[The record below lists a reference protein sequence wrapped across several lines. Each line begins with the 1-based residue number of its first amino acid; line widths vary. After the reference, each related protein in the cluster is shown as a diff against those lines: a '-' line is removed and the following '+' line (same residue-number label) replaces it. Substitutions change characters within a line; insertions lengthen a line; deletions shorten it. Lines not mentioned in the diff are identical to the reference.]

1 MSLRHQSVDSKE
13 EHARALEAERQED
26 ERGRGPERQ
35 DYSGSGGS
43 TDGRPPDRH
52 KAEVLDS

>member
-13 EHARALEAERQED
+13 EQARALEAERQED

-43 TDGRPPDRH
+43 TDGRPPNRH